1 MNLRILST
9 RKEQQPLLRK
19 RVQRK
24 VDVSRLG
31 MALLLVTVVV
41 GLLPVSSF
49 FSAVQ
54 AQTLHRYDISFDHA
68 VHHEATIAVEFP
80 NVDEQPLQV
89 RMSRTSPGRYA
100 IHNFAKNVYQV
111 KAFDS
116 QGNPLEVQRPNP
128 QQWDVLGH
136 DGFVRF
142 EYTLFA
148 NRGDGTYSQVD
159 ESHAHLNIPATF
171 VYARNY
177 MHRPIELKVQVP
189 EGSNWKVATQL
200 KELDPSTFYA
210 PNGYYFIDSPIEMSD
225 YHLRERMVDGQ
236 LIQLALHTPASDSE
250 VNAYFAKVM
259 AIVEAQRDVFGE
271 LPEFDFGRYTFLSC
285 YMPQA
290 SGDGMEHR
298 NSTIVT
304 NRKPMEEPLAETS
317 IGTISHEFFHA
328 WNVER
333 IRPASL
339 EPFDFEEANMSGAL
353 WFAEGFTSYYT
364 NLILARAGIMTP
376 EEYIQSLNRTL
387 NYVMLSPGQDF
398 FNPIEMSYRA
408 PFVDAATA
416 IDPDNNTNIFISYY
430 SYGSLLGLALDLKL
444 RTETTQTLD
453 DYMRTLWAQYG
464 KNEQAYTLKD
474 LEGTLAELAGDSLAQ
489 SFFERHIYNSD
500 MPDMKE
506 LLSRVGVSLD
516 LAAANAPYLGVS
528 SRWNPASEAWELTSD
543 PRKGS
548 PAYISGLNRGD
559 FITSVAGLGLD
570 AERSLDDVVSGRRVG
585 QQLEVEYR
593 RWGLSKSTTVVLQAD
608 PSMQASVMR
617 RPSKEQKQAF
627 DSWVSTKE

>member
-1 MNLRILST
+1 MKQTAPST
-9 RKEQQPLLRK
+9 RKNQTYIQVELPKK
-19 RVQRK
+19 RVGGLSI
-24 VDVSRLG
+24 VAV
-31 MALLLVTVVV
+31 MIV
-41 GLLPVSSF
+41 GLLSVSGLVSK
-49 FSAVQ
+49 VQ
-54 AQTLHRYDISFDHA
+54 AQTLHGYEISFENA
-68 VHHEATIAVEFP
+68 VHHEASIAVEFP

-100 IHNFAKNVYQV
+100 IHNFAKNVYGV

-116 QGNPLEVQRPNP
+116 QGNELEVQRPNP

-177 MHRPIELKVQVP
+177 MHRPIELKVNLP
-189 EGSNWKVATQL
+189 EGLNWKVATQL
-200 KELDPSTFYA
+200 KTLTPTTFYA
-210 PNGYYFIDSPIEMSD
+210 PDAYYFMDSPIEISD

-259 AIVEAQRDVFGE
+259 AIVEAQREVFGE

-333 IRPASL
+333 FRPASL

-364 NLILARAGIMTP
+364 NLILARAGIITA
-376 EEYIQSLNRTL
+376 EEYVQGLSRTL
-387 NYVMLSPGQDF
+387 NYVMLSPGQQF

-416 IDPDNNTNIFISYY
+416 IDPDNNSNTFISYY
-430 SYGSLLGLALDLKL
+430 SYGSLLGLALDVTL
-444 RTETTQTLD
+444 RTETSVNLD
-453 DYMRTLWAQYG
+453 DYMRTLWSHYG
-464 KNEQAYTLKD
+464 KKEQPYSLKD
-474 LEGTLAELAGDSLAQ
+474 LEATLAEMVGDSLAQ
-489 SFFERHIYNSD
+489 SFFEHHIYDSQ
-500 MPDMKE
+500 MPDMAE
-506 LLSRVGVSLD
+506 MLARVGVELTQV
-516 LAAANAPYLGVS
+516 AENEAYIGVS
-528 SRWNPASEAWELTSD
+528 SRWSGDEEAWEIVSD
-543 PRKGS
+543 PQIGS
-548 PAYISGLNRGD
+548 PAYLAGLNRGD
-559 FITSVAGLGLD
+559 MVHTLAGLGLSS
-570 AERSLDDVVSGRRVG
+570 ERSIDEVVASKRVG
-585 QQLEVEYR
+585 QTVDVEFR
-593 RWGLSKSTTVVLQAD
+593 RWGVPKEASVILQAN
-608 PSMQASVMR
+608 PRMQSSIMR
-617 RPSKEQKQAF
+617 RASREQKDAMEAWIQ
-627 DSWVSTKE
+627 SRNE

>member
-1 MNLRILST
+1 MKQPAPST
-9 RKEQQPLLRK
+9 RKNQTYIQVELPKK
-19 RVQRK
+19 RVGGLSIIA
-24 VDVSRLG
+24 V
-31 MALLLVTVVV
+31 MIV
-41 GLLPVSSF
+41 GLMSVSGLVSK
-49 FSAVQ
+49 AQ
-54 AQTLHRYDISFDHA
+54 AQTLHGYEISFENA
-68 VHHEATIAVEFP
+68 VHHEASIAVEFP

-100 IHNFAKNVYQV
+100 IHNFAKNMYGV

-116 QGNPLEVQRPNP
+116 QGNELEVQRPNP

-177 MHRPIELKVQVP
+177 MHRPIELKVNLP
-189 EGSNWKVATQL
+189 EGLNWKVATQL
-200 KELDPSTFYA
+200 KTLTPTTFYA
-210 PNGYYFIDSPIEMSD
+210 PDAYYFMDSPIEMSD

-259 AIVEAQRDVFGE
+259 AIVEAQREVFGE

-364 NLILARAGIMTP
+364 NLILARAGIITA
-376 EEYIQSLNRTL
+376 EEYVQGLSRTL
-387 NYVMLSPGQDF
+387 NYVMLSPGQQF

-416 IDPDNNTNIFISYY
+416 IDPDNNSNTFISYY
-430 SYGSLLGLALDLKL
+430 SYGSLLGLALDVTL
-444 RTETTQTLD
+444 RTETSVNLD
-453 DYMRTLWAQYG
+453 DYMRTLWSYYG
-464 KNEQAYTLKD
+464 KKEQLYSLKD
-474 LEGTLAELAGDSLAQ
+474 LEATLAEMVGDSLAQ
-489 SFFERHIYNSD
+489 SFFEHHIYDSQ
-500 MPDMKE
+500 MPDMAE
-506 LLSRVGVSLD
+506 MLARVGLELTPV
-516 LAAANAPYLGVS
+516 AENEAYIGVS
-528 SRWNPASEAWELTSD
+528 SRWSGDEEAWEIVSD
-543 PRKGS
+543 PQIGS
-548 PAYISGLNRGD
+548 PAYLAGLNRGD
-559 FITSVAGLGLD
+559 LVHTLAGLGLSS
-570 AERSLDDVVSGRRVG
+570 ERSIDEVVASKRVG
-585 QQLEVEYR
+585 QTVDVEFR
-593 RWGLSKSTTVVLQAD
+593 RWGVPKEASVILQAN
-608 PSMQASVMR
+608 PRMQSSIMR
-617 RPSKEQKQAF
+617 RASREQKDAMEAWIQSR
-627 DSWVSTKE
+627 DE